1 MRNDILTY
9 LKANLVSGFG
19 VSEELPWDA
28 SGQPLYLKNMKKI
41 YVDRPQ
47 TVQEPLI
54 ETLDNRGIVEE
65 TTTVTVFV
73 STDAKN
79 LPTNYDT
86 MVDTVKAA
94 KALDTTTGWN
104 QRQTT
109 VETSFDSDNLV
120 TEFTFNFTKL
130 IIN

>member
-1 MRNDILTY
+1 MRSDILTY

-54 ETLDNRGIVEE
+54 ETLDDRGIVNES
-65 TTTVTVFV
+65 TTVVVYV
-73 STDAKN
+73 STDAKTI
-79 LPTNYDT
+79 PTNYDT
-86 MVDTVKAA
+86 MVTTVKAA
-94 KALDTTTGWN
+94 KALDTTTGWR
-104 QRQTT
+104 QRTT
-109 VETSFDSDNLV
+109 DVVTTFESDNLV

-130 IIN
+130 S

>member
-1 MRNDILTY
+1 MRSDILTY
-9 LKANLVSGFG
+9 LKANSVSGFS
-19 VSEELPWDA
+19 VSEELPWEA

-54 ETLDNRGIVEE
+54 ETFDNRGVVDE
-65 TTTVTVFV
+65 TTTVVVYV

-86 MVDTVKAA
+86 MVNTVRLAR
-94 KALDTTTGWN
+94 LENLTEGWR
-104 QRQTT
+104 QRLTE
-109 VETSFDSDNLV
+109 VETSFESDNLV
-120 TEFTFNFTKL
+120 TQFTFSFTKL